1 MAGIAAHRPD
11 NHTQFKVIDNG
22 CFTFWRNQCDT
33 KKGYTTFT
41 QWGSFQDYSVRMI
54 LFNDDPVKFGKGR
67 HWVLFVCDPVT
78 ITLTL
83 LNSGTTTLE
92 TQQAIEFLEGWLRA
106 EVYLQKPTR
115 QIITSNA

>member
-1 MAGIAAHRPD
+1 
-11 NHTQFKVIDNG
+11 
-22 CFTFWRNQCDT
+22 
-33 KKGYTTFT
+33 
-41 QWGSFQDYSVRMI
+41 MI

-115 QIITSNA
+115 QIITSNAQENTYDCGIWAIKNAVAFMRADIKAIV